1 MVLAIRFVAPLAN
14 GSGSG
19 GGQERVSA
27 EGANRDD
34 GTVGGNQDFQDNV
47 TGAVGGHGLGGVLGL
62 DAIAETAFGS
72 IGGEPDTRQ
81 WRDPGALGSVHHG
94 AGA

>member
-47 TGAVGGHGLGGVLGL
+47 TGASRG
-62 DAIAETAFGS
+62 
-72 IGGEPDTRQ
+72 R
-81 WRDPGALGSVHHG
+81 
-94 AGA
+94 